1 MSEIKVTPLG
11 TVSPYPK
18 GNHNCPG
25 FLLEYNKEKLLLDCG
40 SGTSR
45 LLSMEEDLK
54 NLSIIIS
61 HNHLDHYSDLTA
73 IAYAS
78 YCYHNLGLI
87 NKRVK
92 VYSRDIN
99 FEYLGNTHYL
109 EFHNIMDNFNSAKLS
124 YLKNI
129 HDTPCYSTK
138 ITTKEGLTIVYT
150 ADTGYNEELI
160 EFSKNADLLICES
173 TFLKGQ
179 KGSKN
184 HLYAFE
190 AGQIAKLANVK
201 NLMLNHFWPEISS
214 EEYINEA
221 SVYFENIIGAEEGK
235 TLTLR
240 RN

>member
-1 MSEIKVTPLG
+1 MSEIKITPLG

-61 HNHLDHYSDLTA
+61 HNHLDHYSDLTT

-99 FEYLGNTHYL
+99 FEYLGNTLASGRMGAPSSCTQTHS
-109 EFHNIMDNFNSAKLS
+109 HSR
-124 YLKNI
+124 
-129 HDTPCYSTK
+129 ST
-138 ITTKEGLTIVYT
+138 
-150 ADTGYNEELI
+150 
-160 EFSKNADLLICES
+160 
-173 TFLKGQ
+173 
-179 KGSKN
+179 
-184 HLYAFE
+184 
-190 AGQIAKLANVK
+190 
-201 NLMLNHFWPEISS
+201 S
-214 EEYINEA
+214 EWKA
-221 SVYFENIIGAEEGK
+221 V
-235 TLTLR
+235 
-240 RN
+240 